1 MPRKVKVVDI
11 VPDNNETVIDNTVH
25 ELEPIPEE
33 NQQTDTKEQVEDN
46 ETQSDPV
53 KEDIEKPTETDT
65 KTKDTGEEQ
74 DIEDLPKTKV
84 RTNELHE
91 CPKCGKFM
99 TLKTLKYTHEK
110 TCGVYQP
117 PPKPPKPEPK
127 PKGRPKKQIVVENI
141 EEQPVEK
148 KKEEIRGAQGTPIM
162 TGTSARPVPVLAPE
176 PVKSFEDM
184 RRERLRE
191 RVQQRTQKI
200 QNLFL
205 QAF

>member
-46 ETQSDPV
+46 ETESDPV

-65 KTKDTGEEQ
+65 KTEDTAEEQ

-117 PPKPPKPEPK
+117 PPKPPKPTPK
-127 PKGRPKKQIVVENI
+127 AKGRPKKQIVVENI
-141 EEQPVEK
+141 EEQPVEQ
-148 KKEEIRGAQGTPIM
+148 KKE
-162 TGTSARPVPVLAPE
+162 VPVLAPE

-184 RRERLRE
+184 RRERLRQ
-191 RVQQRTQKI
+191 RVQQRTEKI

>member
-1 MPRKVKVVDI
+1 MPRKVKVVDV
-11 VPDNNETVIDNTVH
+11 VPDNNDTNTDNTVH

-46 ETQSDPV
+46 ETQIEPV
-53 KEDIEKPTETDT
+53 KEDVEKPTETDT
-65 KTKDTGEEQ
+65 KTEDTAEEQ

-117 PPKPPKPEPK
+117 PPKPPKPKPK
-127 PKGRPKKQIVVENI
+127 PKGRPKKQIVVEKI
-141 EEQPVEK
+141 EEQPVEQ
-148 KKEEIRGAQGTPIM
+148 KKEVQ
-162 TGTSARPVPVLAPE
+162 VLAPE

-184 RRERLRE
+184 RRERLRM
-191 RVQQRTQKI
+191 RVQQRTEKI
-200 QNLFL
+200 QKLFL

>member
-1 MPRKVKVVDI
+1 MPRKVKVVDV
-11 VPDNNETVIDNTVH
+11 VPDNNDTNTDNTVH
-25 ELEPIPEE
+25 ELEPNPEE

-46 ETQSDPV
+46 ETQIEIRGAQSTPIRRGTDAPSSPV

-65 KTKDTGEEQ
+65 KTEDTAEEQ

-127 PKGRPKKQIVVENI
+127 PKGRPKKQIVVEKI
-141 EEQPVEK
+141 EEQPVEQ
-148 KKEEIRGAQGTPIM
+148 KKEVQ
-162 TGTSARPVPVLAPE
+162 VLAPE

-184 RRERLRE
+184 RRERLRM
-191 RVQQRTQKI
+191 RVQQRTEKI

>member
-1 MPRKVKVVDI
+1 MPRKVKVVDV
-11 VPDNNETVIDNTVH
+11 VPDNNDTNTDNTVH
-25 ELEPIPEE
+25 ELEPNPEE

-46 ETQSDPV
+46 ETQIEPV
-53 KEDIEKPTETDT
+53 KEDVEKPTETDT
-65 KTKDTGEEQ
+65 KTEVSGTAEEQ

-117 PPKPPKPEPK
+117 PPKPPKPKPK
-127 PKGRPKKQIVVENI
+127 PKGRPKKQIVVEKI
-141 EEQPVEK
+141 EEQPVEQ
-148 KKEEIRGAQGTPIM
+148 KKEA
-162 TGTSARPVPVLAPE
+162 PVLAQSE

-184 RRERLRE
+184 RRERLRQ
-191 RVQQRTQKI
+191 RVQQRTEKMH
-200 QNLFL
+200 NLFL

>member
-1 MPRKVKVVDI
+1 MPRKVKVVDV
-11 VPDNNETVIDNTVH
+11 VPDNNDTNTDNTVH
-25 ELEPIPEE
+25 ELEPNPEE

-46 ETQSDPV
+46 ETQIEPV
-53 KEDIEKPTETDT
+53 KEDVEKPTETDT
-65 KTKDTGEEQ
+65 KTEVSGTAEEQ

-117 PPKPPKPEPK
+117 PPKPPKPKPK
-127 PKGRPKKQIVVENI
+127 PKGRPKKQIVVEKI
-141 EEQPVEK
+141 EEQPVEQ
-148 KKEEIRGAQGTPIM
+148 KKEVQ
-162 TGTSARPVPVLAPE
+162 VLAPE

-184 RRERLRE
+184 RRERLRQ
-191 RVQQRTQKI
+191 RVQQRTEKMH
-200 QNLFL
+200 NLFL

>member
-1 MPRKVKVVDI
+1 MPRKVKVVDV
-11 VPDNNETVIDNTVH
+11 VPDNNDTNTDNTVH
-25 ELEPIPEE
+25 ELEPIREE

-46 ETQSDPV
+46 ETQNEPV
-53 KEDIEKPTETDT
+53 KEDVEKPTETDT
-65 KTKDTGEEQ
+65 KTKDIVEEQ
-74 DIEDLPKTKV
+74 DIEEIPKTKV

-117 PPKPPKPEPK
+117 PPKPPKPKPK
-127 PKGRPKKQIVVENI
+127 PKGRPKKQIVVEKI
-141 EEQPVEK
+141 EEQPVEQ
-148 KKEEIRGAQGTPIM
+148 KKEVQ
-162 TGTSARPVPVLAPE
+162 VLAPE
-176 PVKSFEDM
+176 PVRSFEDM
-184 RRERLRE
+184 RRERLRQ
-191 RVQQRTQKI
+191 RVHQRTEKI